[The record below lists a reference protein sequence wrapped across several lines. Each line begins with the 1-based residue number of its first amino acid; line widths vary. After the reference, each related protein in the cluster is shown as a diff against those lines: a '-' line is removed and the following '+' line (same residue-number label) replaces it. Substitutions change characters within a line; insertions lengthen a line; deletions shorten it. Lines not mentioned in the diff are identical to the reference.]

1 MTWQDPFL
9 AGPYEHWPWLLV
21 DSSSCVFSC
30 LVYIRTYTALSLSEH
45 SEVLVT
51 MLWLLA
57 VADVATYT
65 RTECSSGKRL
75 LLGL

>member
-9 AGPYEHWPWLLV
+9 AGPYEQWPWLLV
-21 DSSSCVFSC
+21 DSSSCVFFMFI
-30 LVYIRTYTALSLSEH
+30 LRTYTALSEH
-45 SEVLVT
+45 PKVLIT

-57 VADVATYT
+57 VAAVATDT
-65 RTECSSGKRL
+65 RTECTSCSGKRL